1 MTDILDLLA
10 FLVRKNIL
18 TQWQAGYVTALLDYY
33 EDIVPFKLGAFI
45 VSNAQ
50 RKEKDKDE

>member
-18 TQWQAGYVTALLDYY
+18 TQWQAGYVTALLDYC